1 MAVKHQWSPNSY
13 ISHTE
18 MKLSYDYRNSSVEEL
33 YLALLNKAVCPL
45 VIILIGHDLVL
56 WFIFNVCISQTA
68 VTVSQ
73 INIGSIYLLLN
84 RKLIDSHQNLFIH
97 FARQNLLMCFKR
109 QGMFCIWMS
118 NGLYI
123 YCQSLFNFFL
133 NSGGNCNE
141 SKLKRCGLDQVWLTT
156 FQTFTFKFI
165 VLK

>member
-1 MAVKHQWSPNSY
+1 MIWWGKRYNGSKASVITKSY

-18 MKLSYDYRNSSVEEL
+18 MKLSDDYRNFSVEEL

-56 WFIFNVCISQTA
+56 WFIFNVRISQTA

-84 RKLIDSHQNLFIH
+84 RKLIDSHQNH

-123 YCQSLFNFFL
+123 LPEFIQFYLKQR
-133 NSGGNCNE
+133 G
-141 SKLKRCGLDQVWLTT
+141 KL
-156 FQTFTFKFI
+156 
-165 VLK
+165 